1 MKFFALAAAIATAS
15 AQMPP
20 GEYCDHSVAVCQE
33 TQTTCVAWTDGD
45 GYPRKSCEDC
55 LAPNRI
61 LLDEYGRENDFFC
74 PGEEEEG
81 SAYLA
86 ASAVVVLAAATLMA

>member
-74 PGEEEEG
+74 QGEEEG

>member
-1 MKFFALAAAIATAS
+1 MKFFALIAAVA
-15 AQMPP
+15 AQQYP

-55 LAPNRI
+55 LAENRI
-61 LLDEYGRENDFFC
+61 LLDEYGRENSFFC
-74 PGEEEEG
+74 PGEEPE
-81 SAYLA
+81 
-86 ASAVVVLAAATLMA
+86 ASAGLVASAAAVLAAATLMA

>member
-74 PGEEEEG
+74 PGEEEG
-81 SAYLA
+81 SASLA